1 MGGLLEGKKVL
12 VTGVLDRRSIA
23 YSAARLAQEQGAEI
37 VLSGFGRARNLTERT
52 ARRLDPEPPI
62 LELDVNKPEDI
73 EAVADDLAERWG
85 ELDGIV
91 HAIAFAPEDALGGN
105 FLAAQWPSVATALQT
120 SAYSLKALSVGLV
133 DLLGP
138 GASVVGLDFDARI
151 AWPAYDWMGVAKA
164 ALESTSRYLARDLGE
179 RGIRVNLV
187 SAGPVKTLAAKGI
200 SGFEQIEGQWTRQAP
215 LGWNTTDPE
224 PVGLVA
230 SYHGRTHPRRRRLPC
245 HGGPDKVAVSHQ
257 LSAVTKHE
265 QDVLVRREESLPV
278 QGRRQDYS
286 SLYPA
291 GQRAELGVLLHPGE
305 LDLAGR
311 TVPVL
316 AHDDLGDALV
326 IGFRIVIF
334 ISV

>member
-37 VLSGFGRARNLTERT
+37 VLTGFGRARSLTERT

-73 EAVADDLAERWG
+73 EAVADDLGERWG

-133 DLLGP
+133 DLLKP

-164 ALESTSRYLARDLGE
+164 ALESTSRYLARDLGQ

-200 SGFEQIEGQWTRQAP
+200 SGFEEIEGVWTRQAP
-215 LGWNTTDPE
+215 LGWITTDPE
-224 PVGLVA
+224 PVG
-230 SYHGRTHPRRRRLPC
+230 R
-245 HGGPDKVAVSHQ
+245 AVVSL
-257 LSAVTKHE
+257 LS
-265 QDVLVRREESLPV
+265 DWW
-278 QGRRQDYS
+278 
-286 SLYPA
+286 PA
-291 GQRAELGVLLHPGE
+291 TTGE
-305 LDLAGR
+305 LIHVDGGYHAMGA
-311 TVPVL
+311 P
-316 AHDDLGDALV
+316 
-326 IGFRIVIF
+326 IK
-334 ISV
+334 

>member
-37 VLSGFGRARNLTERT
+37 VLSGFGRARSLTERT

-85 ELDGIV
+85 DLDGIV

-105 FLAAQWPSVATALQT
+105 FLTAQWPSVATALQT
-120 SAYSLKALSVGLV
+120 SAYSLKALAVGLV
-133 DLLGP
+133 DLLKP

-164 ALESTSRYLARDLGE
+164 ALESTSRYLARDLGQ

-200 SGFEQIEGQWTRQAP
+200 SGFEEIEGVWTRQAP
-215 LGWNTTDPE
+215 LGWITTDPE
-224 PVGLVA
+224 PVG
-230 SYHGRTHPRRRRLPC
+230 R
-245 HGGPDKVAVSHQ
+245 AVVSL
-257 LSAVTKHE
+257 LS
-265 QDVLVRREESLPV
+265 DWW
-278 QGRRQDYS
+278 
-286 SLYPA
+286 PA
-291 GQRAELGVLLHPGE
+291 TTGE
-305 LDLAGR
+305 LIHVDGGYHAMGA
-311 TVPVL
+311 P
-316 AHDDLGDALV
+316 
-326 IGFRIVIF
+326 IK
-334 ISV
+334 

>member
-37 VLSGFGRARNLTERT
+37 VLSGFGRARSLTERT
-52 ARRLDPEPPI
+52 ARRLHPEPPI

-85 ELDGIV
+85 DLDGIV

-105 FLAAQWPSVATALQT
+105 FLTAEWPSVATALQT
-120 SAYSLKALSVGLV
+120 SAYSLKALSVGLL
-133 DLLGP
+133 DLLKP

-164 ALESTSRYLARDLGE
+164 ALESTSRYLARDLGQ

-200 SGFEQIEGQWTRQAP
+200 SGFEEIEGQWTRKAP

-224 PVGLVA
+224 PVG
-230 SYHGRTHPRRRRLPC
+230 R
-245 HGGPDKVAVSHQ
+245 AVVSL
-257 LSAVTKHE
+257 LS
-265 QDVLVRREESLPV
+265 DWW
-278 QGRRQDYS
+278 
-286 SLYPA
+286 PA
-291 GQRAELGVLLHPGE
+291 TTGE
-305 LDLAGR
+305 LIHVDGGYHAMGA
-311 TVPVL
+311 P
-316 AHDDLGDALV
+316 
-326 IGFRIVIF
+326 IK
-334 ISV
+334 

>member
-37 VLSGFGRARNLTERT
+37 VLSGFGRARSLTERT

-73 EAVADDLAERWG
+73 EAVADDLGERWG

-133 DLLGP
+133 DLLKP

-164 ALESTSRYLARDLGE
+164 ALESTSRYLARDLGQ

-200 SGFEQIEGQWTRQAP
+200 SGFKEIEGVWTRQAP
-215 LGWNTTDPE
+215 LGWITTDPE
-224 PVGLVA
+224 PVG
-230 SYHGRTHPRRRRLPC
+230 R
-245 HGGPDKVAVSHQ
+245 AVVSL
-257 LSAVTKHE
+257 LS
-265 QDVLVRREESLPV
+265 DWW
-278 QGRRQDYS
+278 
-286 SLYPA
+286 PA
-291 GQRAELGVLLHPGE
+291 TTGE
-305 LDLAGR
+305 LIHVDGGYHAMGA
-311 TVPVL
+311 P
-316 AHDDLGDALV
+316 
-326 IGFRIVIF
+326 IK
-334 ISV
+334 

>member
-37 VLSGFGRARNLTERT
+37 VLTGFGRARSLTERT

-73 EAVADDLAERWG
+73 EAVADDLGERWG

-133 DLLGP
+133 DLLKP

-164 ALESTSRYLARDLGE
+164 ALESTSRYLARDLGQ

-200 SGFEQIEGQWTRQAP
+200 SGFEEIEGVWTRQAP
-215 LGWNTTDPE
+215 LGWITTNPE
-224 PVGLVA
+224 PVGRAL
-230 SYHGRTHPRRRRLPC
+230 
-245 HGGPDKVAVSHQ
+245 
-257 LSAVTKHE
+257 LSLLS
-265 QDVLVRREESLPV
+265 DWW
-278 QGRRQDYS
+278 
-286 SLYPA
+286 PA
-291 GQRAELGVLLHPGE
+291 TTGE
-305 LDLAGR
+305 LI
-311 TVPVL
+311 
-316 AHDDLGDALV
+316 HDDGGDHAMGAPLN
-326 IGFRIVIF
+326 
-334 ISV
+334 